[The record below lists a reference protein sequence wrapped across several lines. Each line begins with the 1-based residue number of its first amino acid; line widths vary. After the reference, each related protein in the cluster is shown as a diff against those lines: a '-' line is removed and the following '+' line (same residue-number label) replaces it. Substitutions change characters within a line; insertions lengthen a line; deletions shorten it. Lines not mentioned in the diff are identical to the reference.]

1 MFTARYSGF
10 SQVWFTTHMKWIRY
24 FSLQGNMGDVAA
36 KDESQTSLAQ
46 LVGYSAGIGLL
57 TLSHSPAYLYALFFL
72 CTPAHLVA
80 TVAMMRIASFETLTL
95 PRLTVLARDYAAA
108 DGKADVP
115 TFKEFE
121 AGHATGLFGEYF
133 KSKTDKHV
141 TLAPRVGDVLGR
153 DAERE
158 SGLWEVCTDTFWVS
172 RSQAGRIAG
181 R

>member
-1 MFTARYSGF
+1 
-10 SQVWFTTHMKWIRY
+10 
-24 FSLQGNMGDVAA
+24 MGDVAA

-72 CTPAHLVA
+72 CTPAHLSA
-80 TVAMMRIASFETLTL
+80 TVAMMRIATFETLTL

-108 DGKADVP
+108 DGSVGVP

-121 AGHATGLFGEYF
+121 AERATGWFGEYF
-133 KSKTDKHV
+133 KSKADKYV

-153 DAERE
+153 DAERK
-158 SGLWEVCTDTFWVS
+158 SGLWEVCTDIFWVS
-172 RSQAGRIAG
+172 RFQPTHPSVC
-181 R
+181 